1 MLGMPDH
8 LPPLAALKALDAAA
22 RHGSFT
28 RAATELNVTQS
39 AVSHQIRHLEALW
52 GLALFDREARPLALT
67 KNGAALAP
75 VARDF
80 FTRLSATLQSLRE
93 EEERGPLRIT
103 MLESFALTWLVP
115 RLSDFRERHPEIDVW
130 ISTKDELVD
139 FTAEEVDLGIRLG
152 RGVYPGL
159 HSSLL
164 LREHVFPV
172 CSLQLVKRLGLPA
185 SPADLARFPLLLR
198 HDDMHTPD
206 WRDWLAAAGVPDL
219 PLEHG
224 TRFPNSNMALQA
236 AIRGQG
242 VALVRSAHVDGGP
255 GGSHEQSGLKAAGLL
270 RLFNVHCPSE
280 AAYYLVCP
288 DGTQDRPR
296 IAAFRAWIEAEAIRS
311 QALYD
316 RKAETAGEPSA
327 IS

>member
-1 MLGMPDH
+1 MSDH
-8 LPPLAALKALDAAA
+8 LPPLAALKALEAAA

-28 RAATELNVTQS
+28 RAADELNVTQS

-67 KNGAALAP
+67 KAGTALAP

-80 FTRLSATLQSLRE
+80 FARLSATLQSLRHE
-93 EEERGPLRIT
+93 DDRGALRIS

-139 FTAEEVDLGIRLG
+139 FATEDVDLGIRFG
-152 RGVYPGL
+152 RGDYPGL
-159 HSSLL
+159 HCSLL

-185 SPADLARFPLLLR
+185 SPADLAHFPLLLR
-198 HDDMHTPD
+198 HEEAQSPR
-206 WRDWLAAAGVPDL
+206 WEDWLAVAGVPDL
-219 PLEHG
+219 PLEQG

-242 VALVRSAHVDGGP
+242 VALVRSAHVDGGVE
-255 GGSHEQSGLKAAGLL
+255 GGGVEGGLKAAGLV
-270 RLFNVHCPSE
+270 RLFDVRCP
-280 AAYYLVCP
+280 ADVAYYLVCP
-288 DGTQDRPR
+288 EGAQKRPR
-296 IAAFRAWIEAEAIRS
+296 IAAFCDWIQAEAARS
-311 QALYD
+311 QELYD
-316 RKAETAGEPSA
+316 READSGGSPPS
-327 IS
+327 IP